1 MVVTMV
7 SVHKVKIKQDK
18 KFIDQIISKFGEEQ
32 RRLQSYCFKMIRVL
46 KHQSSPFRQLLERTF
61 SSSS

>member
-18 KFIDQIISKFGEEQ
+18 KKFIDQMISKFGEE
-32 RRLQSYCFKMIRVL
+32 RRR
-46 KHQSSPFRQLLERTF
+46 PQLLF
-61 SSSS
+61 QDDLCS